1 MLADQISKE
10 IDALRGFAVL
20 SVLWGHSM
28 YSLNMPVEL
37 NGAFGVWIF
46 FSLSGFF
53 IGKSFF
59 CGHYGLSA
67 ESYFSFLWNRSLR
80 ILPLYYTALCA
91 GLIFELIMIP
101 DEIIV
106 SAVIRQFLFISPL
119 NSITLSGPLWALAVS
134 AKFYVI
140 SIFFIWII
148 VKVNR
153 EKRITLLLFLLAL
166 SCIISWLYIKACGD
180 IYIQPRTLL
189 GNLHFFMWGILLAV
203 VNWERLPAVSSVN
216 KFGAIFILI
225 VIAWYLNNWKPA
237 YFWGLSSG
245 LSGRLALGY
254 GALCGL
260 LITFVVMLREVRSD
274 NGVGFKIGIL
284 LLNLFGWC
292 GFYSYAIYVCHAIL
306 GKANQIFFHISPG
319 PLYLFYLL
327 LSIPLAY
334 LSYKFIEAPL
344 HELRAGKMASHFFKK

>member
-1 MLADQISKE
+1 MLTDQISKE

-53 IGKSFF
+53 IGEAFF
-59 CGHYGLSA
+59 CGRYGLST
-67 ESYFSFLWNRSLR
+67 EGCFSFLRNRAVR

-91 GLIFELIMIP
+91 GLIFELIMMP
-101 DEIIV
+101 DKIIV

-134 AKFYVI
+134 AKFYII

-148 VKVNR
+148 AKVSQQ
-153 EKRITLLLFLLAL
+153 KRIALLLFLLVL
-166 SCIISWLYIKACGD
+166 SGIISWLYIKACRD
-180 IYIQPRTLL
+180 IYIQPRTLF
-189 GNLHFFMWGILLAV
+189 GNLHFFMWGILLSV
-203 VNWERLPAVSSVN
+203 INWERLPAVSSVN
-216 KFGAIFILI
+216 KFSAIFILI

-237 YFWGLSSG
+237 YFWGLSSY
-245 LSGRLALGY
+245 LSGRLALGC
-254 GALCGL
+254 GALCAL
-260 LITFVVMLREVRSD
+260 LITFVVMLREACSD
-274 NGVGFKIGIL
+274 NDVDFKKGSL
-284 LLNLFGWC
+284 LLKLFGWC
-292 GFYSYAIYVCHAIL
+292 GFYSYAIYVCHSIL
-306 GKANQIFFHISPG
+306 GKANQIFFHINPG
-319 PLYLFYLL
+319 PIYLFYLF

-344 HELRAGKMASHFFKK
+344 HQLRAGKIASHFFKK